1 VQEAFMKFFRRK
13 AAAPSSKNNRSGD
26 QQ

>member
-13 AAAPSSKNNRSGD
+13 ATAPSSKNNGSGE